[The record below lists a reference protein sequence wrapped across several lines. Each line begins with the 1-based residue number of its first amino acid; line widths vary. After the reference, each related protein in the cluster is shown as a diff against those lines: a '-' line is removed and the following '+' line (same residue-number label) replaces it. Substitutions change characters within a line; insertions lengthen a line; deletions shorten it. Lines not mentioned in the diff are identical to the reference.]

1 MGFARWLGLF
11 WGVHLQQFVAEVTP
25 VMTKKKLM
33 NVAVDESGTPQE
45 TESKDN
51 NTVAHE
57 EDVDASETVEELF
70 QKALEKESVKD
81 TMKALMALDDASQDG
96 RVDRTELEEI
106 LKTLFPSR
114 HNYLARVDDY
124 VRPGSR
130 LPYVFDAITPEALSI
145 EWSDSDVA
153 TIFARF
159 DGDADGKID
168 KSEVVPQ
175 ASDTGVLSRFAEFF
189 LSSNTPQT
197 DTRRMWSVLKNLSC
211 TCAETD
217 EAENFG
223 MRVYA
228 PCLADAALA
237 VLESDVLHK
246 AATSSNCKVDSK
258 HPAVLTTS
266 EFHQAAK
273 PIFQFK
279 QLASDL
285 TFGNFRRFILEEPAE
300 ITHAISHL
308 IYVGAH
314 SAARALLLQQIMLA
328 SSDLFDSNGR
338 SFNVDDAR
346 YRKMLHDRRSREL
359 TDLAL
364 KIFGAAAA
372 IGIFFYLLYALEVA
386 RNKHRNQRLAVA
398 YLSGLAG
405 LAAPLGPPLHA
416 QPSRSDDHRHDDDD
430 DEDLPIVLRHAFQA
444 GQTDVKLRHR
454 QDVDQVA
461 CDALAALHHE
471 LNGRTPNGTAPH
483 FCISARPAASADRC
497 NSQPET
503 HGRTL
508 APSKRPL

>member
-1 MGFARWLGLF
+1 
-11 WGVHLQQFVAEVTP
+11 
-25 VMTKKKLM
+25 MTKKKLM
-33 NVAVDESGTPQE
+33 NVAVDESSTQHE

-51 NTVAHE
+51 DTVAHE
-57 EDVDASETVEELF
+57 EDDVDSSESVEELF

-175 ASDTGVLSRFAEFF
+175 ASDTGVLSSFAEFF

-211 TCAETD
+211 ACAETD

-223 MRVYA
+223 MRIYT
-228 PCLADAALA
+228 PCLADGALA
-237 VLESDVLHK
+237 VLESDVLDT
-246 AATSSNCKVDSK
+246 AASSSHCRVDSQ
-258 HPAVLTTS
+258 HPAVLTTA

-285 TFGNFRRFILEEPAE
+285 TFANFRRFIIEEPAE

-328 SSDLFDSNGR
+328 SSDLSDSNTR

-364 KIFGAAAA
+364 KTFGAAVA
-372 IGIFFYLLYALEVA
+372 IGILFYLLYALEVA
-386 RNKHRNQRLAVA
+386 RTKHRNQRLAVA

-405 LAAPLGPPLHA
+405 LAAPLGPQLHA
-416 QPSRSDDHRHDDDD
+416 QPGRRDDHRHDDDD
-430 DEDLPIVLRHAFQA
+430 DEDLPIVLWHAFQA

-454 QDVDQVA
+454 KDVDQVA

-471 LNGRTPNGTAPH
+471 LNGRTPNGTASN
-483 FCISARPAASADRC
+483 FCISARAAASAERC
-497 NSQPET
+497 ASQPET
-503 HGRTL
+503 PGRTL
-508 APSKRPL
+508 APSKRNV